1 MWGGRFSDKPAD
13 IMAEINVS
21 IDVDR
26 KLFRQDIAARQA
38 HAQMLARRGI
48 ISPQD
53 AKRIVHGLD
62 KILSEIAA
70 GKFRFKRALEDIHM
84 NVESRLAEMIGPA
97 AGRLHTARFAQRPGC
112 TDFRL
117 WCAIPSTNWT
127 PSWPT
132 IRARWCSLLPPM
144 QAR

>member
-1 MWGGRFSDKPAD
+1 MKRATVMSNKMWGGRFSDKPAD

-26 KLFRQDIAARQA
+26 KLFRQDIAASKA

-48 ISPQD
+48 ISRQD

-62 KILSEIAA
+62 KILSEIAG

-84 NVESRLAEMIGPA
+84 NVELRL
-97 AGRLHTARFAQRPGC
+97 GRHDRPGRRAVAYRALAQRSGRDRFPAVG
-112 TDFRL
+112 
-117 WCAIPSTNWT
+117 
-127 PSWPT
+127 
-132 IRARWCSLLPPM
+132 ARHH
-144 QAR
+144 R